1 MNGGGPGRPER
12 SAMSARHN
20 GPSIDVAAA
29 RTRADLARC
38 VDRLREMVV
47 RRAGEGVCAVD
58 VGRLAADVNDAVLG
72 RAAVMAEAE
81 SGPPPC
87 GYSLMVLGSEG
98 RREQF
103 LATDQDNALV
113 FADSSETARAYFETF
128 GGLFVDILAEAG
140 FPPCPHGVTAANPPW
155 RRSAAAWRD
164 GVVAMLRAVDA
175 DAVLSLTQL
184 ADARHVHGQPPL
196 CDELRGHVFGLVRD
210 TPLMLKYMA
219 REALRFPTPLGLF
232 QRLVVERQGPARGTL
247 DIKKGGVFPL
257 TQGVKTLAL
266 EHGLRE
272 TGTLERLRGLCLD
285 GVFSSSRAAGIREAF
300 EFFQDLRLQAQAEAV
315 RAGAAPD
322 NSVRPDVLT
331 VAQRVKLKESLKAV
345 TGFLSFLH
353 TKYGLHLIS

>member
-1 MNGGGPGRPER
+1 MNEGGPGRPER
-12 SAMSARHN
+12 SIMSSQHH
-20 GPSIDVAAA
+20 GLSIDVAAA

-38 VDRLREMVV
+38 VARLRDMVV
-47 RRAGEGVCAVD
+47 SCAAGGICAVD

-72 RAAVMAEAE
+72 RAAAMAEAE

-98 RREQF
+98 RREQL

-113 FADSSETARAYFETF
+113 FAGQGEPARSYFESF
-128 GGLFVDILAEAG
+128 GGRFVGILAEAG
-140 FPPCPHGVTAANPPW
+140 FPPCPHGVTVANPPW

-164 GVVAMLRAVDA
+164 GVVSMLRSVDA
-175 DAVLSLTQL
+175 ESVLSLTQL
-184 ADARHVHGQPPL
+184 ADARHVHGLPCL
-196 CDELRGHVFGLVRD
+196 CDALRGHVFGLVRG

-219 REALRFPTPLGLF
+219 REALRFPTPLGFF
-232 QRLVVERQGPARGTL
+232 QRLVVERQGAAKGAL

-272 TGTLERLRGLCLD
+272 TGTLERLQGLCLD
-285 GVFSSSRAAGIREAF
+285 GVFSHSMAAGIRESY
-300 EFFQDLRLQAQAEAV
+300 EYFQDLRLQAQAAAV

-322 NSVRPDVLT
+322 NFVRPDVLAA
-331 VAQRVKLKESLKAV
+331 AQRERLKSCFRV
-345 TGFLSFLH
+345 VNVFLSFLH

>member
-12 SAMSARHN
+12 SAMSAPHN
-20 GPSIDVAAA
+20 GPSIEVAAA

-38 VDRLREMVV
+38 VDRLRDMVV
-47 RRAGEGVCAVD
+47 RCAAEGVCAVD
-58 VGRLAADVNDAVLG
+58 VCRLAADVNDAVLG
-72 RAAVMAEAE
+72 RAAALAEAE

-113 FADSSETARAYFETF
+113 FADSSDPARSYFGDF
-128 GGLFVDILAEAG
+128 GGRFVDILAEAG
-140 FPPCPHGVTAANPPW
+140 FPPCPHGVTVANPPW
-155 RRSAAAWRD
+155 RRSDVAWRD
-164 GVVAMLRAVDA
+164 AVVSMLRAVDA
-175 DAVLSLTQL
+175 DAVLNLTQL
-184 ADARHVHGQPPL
+184 ADARHVHGLPPL
-196 CDELRGHVFGLVRD
+196 CDGLRGHVFGLVRD

-232 QRLVVERQGPARGTL
+232 QRLVVERHGSARGSL

-257 TQGVKTLAL
+257 TQGIKTLAL

-272 TGTLERLRGLCLD
+272 TGTLERLQGLRLD
-285 GVFSSSRAAGIREAF
+285 GVFSASMADGIREAF
-300 EFFQDLRLQAQAEAV
+300 EFFQDLRLQAQAAAV
-315 RAGAAPD
+315 RAGTAPD
-322 NSVRPDVLT
+322 NAVRPDALT
-331 VAQRVKLKESLKAV
+331 VAQRVKLKECLKVV
-345 TGFLSFLH
+345 TVFLSFLH